1 MAVLAIGAIGA
12 AVGSA
17 IGGTFIGMSA
27 VALGWNVGLTV
38 GGMLFGP
45 KGQDIYQQG
54 PRLGDLK
61 VQSSTYGNPL
71 PIVYGAMRIAG
82 NVIWSANIVET
93 THTTTQSSGGKG
105 GGGGGSVTQT
115 SYSYS
120 QSFAVGICAG
130 EIAGIRKIWANG
142 KLIYNLSD
150 TADIATIVASNKSA
164 AGIRIYTGSET
175 QAADSLIQA
184 SVGAADCPAYR
195 GVAYVVFENLQ
206 LADYGNRMPN
216 LEFEVVDNGTGAIEW
231 HSVGYTM
238 PAEVDVS
245 NYYTSRMEC
254 PVNGLA
260 WFKTTTGQ
268 TNFVQVNVLNGA
280 IIRRVSYPAAAGYNC
295 SDIRNMQDGSALIRW
310 TNYGGALLSADGSFT
325 AGTYY
330 TGSYPAF
337 KDSDGTIWSYAGT
350 SIYTEFHTPQIA
362 PAIALTFSLMSG
374 NSPGYIYGFASTTNT
389 IWRISI
395 ASGAAANF
403 WTCPNTLRGVLPCYN
418 GNVWAL
424 HDAGSVAYATLLSAN
439 GIEQDTITITG
450 GTAIYSGASASCID
464 RRTGDLIGCIS
475 GGFAGVKVFRIA
487 AASLALTVSD
497 ELTYGISPSWSS
509 SGIIFPVGWVGGGLF
524 LSLGDVVGVT
534 NPTLSTIVSDICTRA
549 GLTAGQIDVTA
560 LTDSV
565 HGYVVQRGT
574 ARSQI
579 EQLMS
584 AFYFDA
590 VESDGKIKFVKRGGS
605 VAVSIPEDDLAAHEY
620 GSAPPDTLVTNR
632 RQEMELPVE
641 LHVQYMD
648 SAAAYQIGSQYAQR
662 LITDSENKTSLN
674 LAIAMTAAKA
684 KQVADV
690 LMYDAW
696 TSRTG
701 FAFQTG
707 WKYSYLEPTD
717 VIQVTKGGRTYTV
730 RIVDEDYALTSA
742 RMAVLEDTTV
752 YTQSAAAAA
761 LPTPGETVSGV
772 PLTDLMLLDIPL
784 LRDQDD
790 GVGYY
795 AAACGY
801 GDGWSGAQAFKS
813 NDGGATWTSFGN
825 GFLNEATIGAA
836 SSALGDFTQNIFD
849 ESSSVTVVLLNG
861 ELASDTELNVLNGAN
876 VALLGNEIIQFRN
889 ATLVSAG
896 TYTLTGLLRG
906 RRGTE
911 WARASHAIGDR
922 FVLLNESTTYL
933 FTGSSGEYDA
943 ARKYRGVSF
952 GGFLD
957 DATDIDF
964 TNTAVAQECYA
975 PVHLGGGRNAALDV
989 ILNWVR
995 RTRLSGGWND
1005 YSDVPLG
1012 EASESYEVEIWDAGY
1027 STLKRTIS
1035 GLSAQTTTYTAAQQ
1049 ITDFG
1054 SEQATV
1060 YWKAFQLSATRGRGY
1075 EAQGAT

>member
-61 VQSSTYGNPL
+61 VQSSTYGNPI
-71 PIVYGAMRIAG
+71 PIVCGAMRIAG

-93 THTTTQSSGGKG
+93 AHTTTQSSGGKG

-130 EIAGIRKIWANG
+130 EIAGIGKIWANG

-164 AGIRIYTGSET
+164 NGIRIYTGSET

-195 GVAYVVFENLQ
+195 GAAYMVFENLQ

-216 LEFEVVDNGTGAIEW
+216 LEFEVVDNGSDDPVTTNYSTTATVVPDGVRGNTIFTSELSGSPYPYYVTRHRFNLNGGLIESKLAQFETGSAVRFVTLVKGGGAIYYVMDGYSGSRCYILNFEGAKVGDFLPADYGLSGGIDSSPSTSKTYYARATDTIYASFTQGILAINATTGAVISVFYGGLLPTAADDSGNLYR
-231 HSVGYTM
+231 HSGSTISRLTANLSVAETFTITNDSTSAYTTFIGR
-238 PAEVDVS
+238 DGDDWYFYNS
-245 NYYTSRMEC
+245 YYSGSPRAWKITSS
-254 PVNGLA
+254 
-260 WFKTTTGQ
+260 TTTID
-268 TNFVQVNVLNGA
+268 V
-280 IIRRVSYPAAAGYNC
+280 AARIEA
-295 SDIRNMQDGSALIRW
+295 
-310 TNYGGALLSADGSFT
+310 TLSS
-325 AGTYY
+325 
-330 TGSYPAF
+330 
-337 KDSDGTIWSYAGT
+337 
-350 SIYTEFHTPQIA
+350 
-362 PAIALTFSLMSG
+362 
-374 NSPGYIYGFASTTNT
+374 
-389 IWRISI
+389 
-395 ASGAAANF
+395 
-403 WTCPNTLRGVLPCYN
+403 VLPELVY
-418 GNVWAL
+418 V
-424 HDAGSVAYATLLSAN
+424 
-439 GIEQDTITITG
+439 G
-450 GTAIYSGASASCID
+450 G
-464 RRTGDLIGCIS
+464 GCVI
-475 GGFAGVKVFRIA
+475 GVKVSGT
-487 AASLALTVSD
+487 SLHAVSFNAVA
-497 ELTYGISPSWSS
+497 G
-509 SGIIFPVGWVGGGLF
+509 
-524 LSLGDVVGVT
+524 T
-534 NPTLSTIVSDICTRA
+534 NPALSTIVSDICTRA

-560 LTDSV
+560 LTDTV

-648 SAAAYQIGSQYAQR
+648 SGAAYQVGSQYAQR
-662 LITDSENKTSLN
+662 LTTSSENKTSLN
-674 LAIAMTAAKA
+674 FAIAMTAAKA
-684 KQVADV
+684 KQAADV

-696 TSRTG
+696 TSRTS

-717 VIQVTKGGRTYTV
+717 VIQITKGGRTYTA
-730 RIVDEDYALTSA
+730 RITDEDYALTSA

-790 GVGYY
+790 GAGYY

-849 ESSSVTVVLLNG
+849 ESGSVTVVLLNG

-876 VALLGNEIIQFRN
+876 VALLGDEIIQFKN
-889 ATLVSAG
+889 ATLIAAN

-933 FTGSSGEYDA
+933 FTGTSSEYDA

-964 TNTAVAQECYA
+964 TNTAVARECYA

-1012 EASESYEVEIWDAGY
+1012 EAAESYEVEIWDSGY
-1027 STLKRTIS
+1027 STLKRTIA